1 MVKINSLFCRI
12 VTMFLFIILFACL
25 LFSCVDSA
33 HTPDTFNFR
42 YVLES
47 EKAYAISFCCN
58 EKGEY
63 QIEEHN
69 YFFDKFENKQM
80 PSIYKGVFDKE
91 QMQHLFRLIARSRL
105 SEMKEAYGFYE
116 KMDNYSGF
124 IMLRV
129 EYEYDGR
136 SKYIYIND
144 GKSKD
149 LSRQFRTLQSEINE
163 IIAEHTRKSSTQ
175 I

>member
-1 MVKINSLFCRI
+1 
-12 VTMFLFIILFACL
+12 MFLFIILFACML
-25 LFSCVDSA
+25 SSCLDSA

-58 EKGEY
+58 ERGEY
-63 QIEEHN
+63 QIEEHK
-69 YFFDKFENKQM
+69 YFFDRFENKEA
-80 PSIYKGVFDKE
+80 PSIYKGVLGKKE
-91 QMQHLFRLIARSRL
+91 TQHLVRLIARSKL

-129 EYEYDGR
+129 EYEYDGK

-149 LSRQFRTLQSEINE
+149 LSKQFRTLQREINE
-163 IIAEHTRKSSTQ
+163 IIVEHTRKSST
-175 I
+175 